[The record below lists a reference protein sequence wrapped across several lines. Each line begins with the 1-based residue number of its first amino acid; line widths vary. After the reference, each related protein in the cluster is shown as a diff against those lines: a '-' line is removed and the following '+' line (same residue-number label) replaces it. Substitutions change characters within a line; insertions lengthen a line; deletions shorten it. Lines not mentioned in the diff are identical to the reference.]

1 MARRGLKLKIISSTP
16 CPQPW
21 SGMQGTERDRHC
33 EACNKR
39 VHNFAAMSARQIEQL
54 ICENEGHLCARVTY
68 RPDGSIRTIDGP
80 TQPSIAAGLVLATS
94 LAFSTS
100 AAAEP
105 TTKAPDALTARL
117 SGTVLLHDGTGP
129 LAGAYVILRSNHVAV
144 ASTRTDAKGNFL
156 ITAQPG
162 QYDIW
167 IGPNILFGIPIHA
180 ADLHEGDQSLQPLR
194 VAFQSNSEYVSEF
207 TTGGELEATYTYPIS
222 YLFKHPI
229 RYLKHLPHNF

>member
-1 MARRGLKLKIISSTP
+1 
-16 CPQPW
+16 
-21 SGMQGTERDRHC
+21 MQGNQRERHC
-33 EACNKR
+33 EARNKH
-39 VHNFAAMSARQIEQL
+39 VHNLSAMTPLQIEHL
-54 ICENEGHLCARVTY
+54 VREKEGHLCASVTY
-68 RPDGSIRTIDGP
+68 RSDGSIRTLDGP
-80 TQPSIAAGLVLATS
+80 TQPSVAAGMVLAAS
-94 LAFSTS
+94 LAFSS
-100 AAAEP
+100 HAAAESAS
-105 TTKAPDALTARL
+105 KAPDALTAHL
-117 SGTVLLHDGTGP
+117 SGTVLLRDGTGP

-167 IGPNILFGIPIHA
+167 IGPNILFGVPIHA

-194 VAFQSNSEYVSEF
+194 VAFQSNPEYVSEF
-207 TTGGELEATYTYPIS
+207 TTGGAMAATYTYPIS

>member
-1 MARRGLKLKIISSTP
+1 MPRRRLKLKILNSTP
-16 CPQPW
+16 CTQPW
-21 SGMQGTERDRHC
+21 DSMQGNQRERHC
-33 EACNKR
+33 EACKKQ
-39 VHNFAAMSARQIEQL
+39 VHNFAAISARQVEQL
-54 ICENEGHLCARVTY
+54 VRDNGGHLCARVTY
-68 RPDGSIRTIDGP
+68 RSDGSIRTLDGP
-80 TQPSIAAGLVLATS
+80 TQPSVAAGMVLAAS
-94 LAFSTS
+94 LAFSS
-100 AAAEP
+100 HAAAESAS
-105 TTKAPDALTARL
+105 KAPDALTASL

-167 IGPNILFGIPIHA
+167 IGPNILFGVPIHA

-194 VAFQSNSEYVSEF
+194 VAFQSNPEYVSEF
-207 TTGGELEATYTYPIS
+207 TTGGVLVSTYTYPIS